1 MKYIVSLFILV
12 FVYSKVSPK
21 YFLHVFKNRGVRRFL
36 SSEIRIHWYV
46 VLKYAFWFI
55 VLFLS
60 ASVIFKILSQTA
72 KWNILHNFVEKG
84 ISKDEEKLFQLL
96 SKKAAVLTLFRIGLF
111 VDAQGWGGKS
121 PLPKICQTY
130 HTMMKPGTLI
140 PYLKKI
146 PKMYKSHDAP
156 LEFCWHWH
164 FYQKFAT
171 FVILRNTDKGC
182 ILMYNFYFF

>member
-1 MKYIVSLFILV
+1 MVCSEFNNSPFTIMVRVKRIIFKTISIFFFKTRLISKRMKYIVSLFILV

-46 VLKYAFWFI
+46 VLKCAFWFI

-96 SKKAAVLTLFRIGLF
+96 SKKAAVLTLFKMGLF
-111 VDAQGWGGKS
+111 GAAHWWGGK
-121 PLPKICQTY
+121 
-130 HTMMKPGTLI
+130 GT
-140 PYLKKI
+140 P
-146 PKMYKSHDAP
+146 A
-156 LEFCWHWH
+156 
-164 FYQKFAT
+164 
-171 FVILRNTDKGC
+171 
-182 ILMYNFYFF
+182 